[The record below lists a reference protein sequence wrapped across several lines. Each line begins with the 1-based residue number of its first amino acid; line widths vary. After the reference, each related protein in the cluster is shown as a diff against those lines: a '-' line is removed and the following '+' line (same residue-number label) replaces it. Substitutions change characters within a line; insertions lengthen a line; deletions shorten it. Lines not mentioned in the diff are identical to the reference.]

1 MFIFALCLQLSN
13 TLKTK
18 TVNKLQKLF
27 NANKTKE
34 THVYLSNVQKV
45 LDKAKARIKAH
56 ETKALVEKDYD
67 KAHAYQMA
75 ITELAFIYSEIM
87 LEQLKND

>member
-1 MFIFALCLQLSN
+1 MFAIKQH
-13 TLKTK
+13 TK
-18 TVNKLQKLF
+18 
-27 NANKTKE
+27 NKTMTNHFKEIAEIFSTHKPKE
-34 THVYLSNVQKV
+34 THVYMRNVENV

-56 ETKALVEKDYD
+56 ETQALVDKDYD